1 MMSKKAASMVD
12 AIRTLEI
19 AIDDLTNLQS
29 RLEQQRA
36 KLDGNI
42 ATIAGDIGRKR
53 KQLADYRYLIAQ
65 EALKTFPLLRTRG
78 SSDAIATQRHR
89 STTSVFATNKST

>member
-36 KLDGNI
+36 KLDADI
-42 ATIAGDIGRKR
+42 ATIAGDIARKR
-53 KQLADYRYLIAQ
+53 KQLADYRYLIAR
-65 EALKTFPLLRTRG
+65 KP
-78 SSDAIATQRHR
+78 SKR
-89 STTSVFATNKST
+89 SRS